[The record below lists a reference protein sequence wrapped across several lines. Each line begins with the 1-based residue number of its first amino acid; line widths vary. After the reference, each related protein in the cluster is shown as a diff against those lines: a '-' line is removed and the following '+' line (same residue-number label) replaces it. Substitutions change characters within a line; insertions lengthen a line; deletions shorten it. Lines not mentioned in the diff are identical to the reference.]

1 MAEQSRGLSRLTVS
15 PVHQDDA
22 DGKEG
27 DDGGEE
33 IGCRYTVNSEER
45 PVQAARSSKRSDG
58 GVGVVAVK
66 HQAMGQEALPK
77 PTARGVRERGRM
89 SGITFRSSRSALPSP

>member
-1 MAEQSRGLSRLTVS
+1 MAEQSRGLSPTVS

-27 DDGGEE
+27 HNGGEE
-33 IGCRYTVNSEER
+33 IGCRYTVDSGEHLVLATR
-45 PVQAARSSKRSDG
+45 CSKCSDG

-77 PTARGVRERGRM
+77 PTGRGVRERGCQ
-89 SGITFRSSRSALPSP
+89 T